1 MDAIKTTTQVSI
13 TAETTEI
20 LKTILLLQDSFAANY
35 LINILRGKKEF
46 LREEVHAEFET
57 FNSLPGRSGDYLRN
71 VIHVL
76 VQREYLTI
84 EEGTSGKLSISEK
97 GCAFLDHPEEMEVKK
112 RDLRMST
119 YDYML
124 LSELRKLRKQLVKAE
139 SKPAFRIFTD
149 YTLDRIIDEKPLD
162 LMGLKLVPGFG
173 DYKAN
178 RFGPAVLRVVQQ
190 VMDRKQE
197 DDAIRLLKKIRRP
210 SYQNVK
216 ALFESG
222 LSEEEIARKR
232 MVKPQTIRTTLLDLD
247 RAGEIDLRPWIEE
260 TVSPEVLE
268 KGSEYFQQAEQV
280 RLKDAYET
288 LGLDYD
294 TLRLCRLYVAKLS
307 TRQDELK
314 VAS

>member
-13 TAETTEI
+13 TAETKEI
-20 LKTILLLQDSFAANY
+20 LKTILLLEESFAANY

-57 FNSLPGRSGDYLRN
+57 FGSLPGRSGDYLRN

-76 VQREYLTI
+76 VQREFLSI
-84 EEGTSGKLSISEK
+84 QEGISGKLTITEK
-97 GCAFLDHPEEMEVKK
+97 GCEFLDNPQEIEVKK

-124 LSELRKLRKQLVKAE
+124 LSELRKLRKQLVKTE

-162 LMGLKLVPGFG
+162 LSSLKLVPGFG

-197 DDAIRLLKKIRRP
+197 DDAIRLIKKVRRP

-222 LSEEEIARKR
+222 LGEEEIARKR

-260 TVSPEVLE
+260 TVAAEVLE
-268 KGSEYFQQAEQV
+268 KGRNYFQQAEQN
-280 RLKDAYET
+280 RLKDAYEA

-294 TLRLCRLYVAKLS
+294 TLRLCRLYVSKLS
-307 TRQDELK
+307 LRQDELK

>member
-1 MDAIKTTTQVSI
+1 MEAIKTTTQVSI

-20 LKTILLLQDSFAANY
+20 LKTTLLLEEAFAANY
-35 LINILRGKKEF
+35 LINILRGKQEF
-46 LREEVHAEFET
+46 LREEVHANFET
-57 FNSLPGRSGDYLRN
+57 FGSLKGRSGDYLRN

-76 VQREYLTI
+76 VQRDYLSI
-84 EEGTSGKLSISEK
+84 REGISGKLTITEK
-97 GCAFLDHPEEMEVKK
+97 GCAFLDHPEEIEVKK

-124 LSELRKLRKQLVKAE
+124 LSELRKLRKELVKQE

-162 LMGLKLVPGFG
+162 LVSLKLVPGFG
-173 DYKAN
+173 DFKAN
-178 RFGPAVLRVVQQ
+178 RFGPAILRVVQQ

-197 DDAIRLLKKIRRP
+197 DDAIRLLKKVRRP

-222 LSEEEIARKR
+222 MGEEEIARKR

-247 RAGEIDLRPWIEE
+247 RAGEIDLRPWIED
-260 TVSPEVLE
+260 TVAPEVLE
-268 KGSEYFQQAEQV
+268 KGREYFQQAEQT
-280 RLKDAYET
+280 RLKDAYEA

-294 TLRLCRLYVAKLS
+294 TLRLCRLYVSKVSL
-307 TRQDELK
+307 RQEELK